1 MSHETLPLELLG
13 LVNKGNPRISDNQ
26 VRLRRMP
33 INTSTT
39 FERLA
44 NDQTSF
50 ANPSVCVE
58 DDRFVVHFSKCI
70 MFDINKLCA
79 HPLCSCS

>member
-39 FERLA
+39 FGDWPMIGHLLPTRVYVLKMT
-44 NDQTSF
+44 DLLSI
-50 ANPSVCVE
+50 SVSV
-58 DDRFVVHFSKCI
+58 
-70 MFDINKLCA
+70 LC
-79 HPLCSCS
+79 LT